1 MSRISRIL
9 ASIVC
14 SPRFSRPT
22 LSSSQSGSAIP
33 GRRLSNAAL
42 SGSPQLFDFAKT
54 DRRPGAGG
62 RTSSARSNGIAA
74 SLPSQ
79 GIAGGAPIHV
89 NPPPAVAPQDDMEL
103 DMEFDGDDEDRSGNR
118 SGSAEFDMEIED
130 ENEYKG
136 EWEKLALGTGSGGIK
151 GRRKGMVFKC
161 ESCAKEYRHPS
172 CLIKHR
178 WEHSPHWREPTQISM
193 SKHQQVQMLEAAA
206 ILAHMDPSNAHGR
219 SLPNDKSLWPA
230 ILSPSSGPSPLLRS
244 AKSSS
249 RELPRSPSVNPPPL
263 TPSSL
268 RESSVLKDRKA
279 SPGSDSTNSMDG
291 ADSLGTSPNPNTL
304 GLKGHGLSRPMGIN
318 ATGRRSS
325 VSSGPGGPATPASL
339 GSLGA
344 DMNGL
349 HFHSGTPTGTSPI
362 PNRGL
367 PLSLT
372 ARATMIG
379 GGMFGQRGASFKLP
393 DSSVRGGAEEEE
405 DELRFNNRGKSSS
418 EEADERRRDN
428 DEPAFGID
436 NMDL

>member
-1 MSRISRIL
+1 MSSFLTEI
-9 ASIVC
+9 
-14 SPRFSRPT
+14 SRPT
-22 LSSSQSGSAIP
+22 ISSSQSGSTVP
-33 GRRLSNAAL
+33 GRRLSNAAAT
-42 SGSPQLFDFAKT
+42 GSPQLFDFAKT
-54 DRRPGAGG
+54 DRRPAVGG
-62 RTSSARSNGIAA
+62 RANSARTNSMAG
-74 SLPSQ
+74 SLPSH
-79 GIAGGAPIHV
+79 GIAGGAPLNVH
-89 NPPPAVAPQDDMEL
+89 PPPAVAPADDMEL
-103 DMEFDGDDEDRSGNR
+103 DMEFDGDDEDRSRTR
-118 SGSAEFDMEIED
+118 SGSDELDMEIED
-130 ENEYKG
+130 EYKG

-206 ILAHMDPSNAHGR
+206 ILAHMDPTNAHGR

-249 RELPRSPSVNPPPL
+249 RELPRSPSVHPPPL

-268 RESSVLKDRKA
+268 RESSVLKDRKS
-279 SPGSDSTNSMDG
+279 SPGSDSTNSMEG
-291 ADSLGTSPNPNTL
+291 PESLGTSPKPNTL
-304 GLKGHGLSRPMGIN
+304 GLKTRPVGIN
-318 ATGRRSS
+318 VAGRRSS
-325 VSSGPGGPATPASL
+325 VSSGLGGPATPASL

-344 DMNGL
+344 DLNGL

-393 DSSVRGGAEEEE
+393 DSSVRGGNEDEE
-405 DELRFNNRGKSSS
+405 DDLRFNNRGKSSS
-418 EEADERRRDN
+418 EEADERRRD
-428 DEPAFGID
+428 DEPAFELD